1 MKKILQAIGNAFNL
15 KVLTN
20 EEYTN
25 LNKPATILKKEPS
38 LFTKPTTLLDYT
50 KIVAM
55 LREYDNIKL
64 NIDDTTKKVSMKAL
78 KYEDVR
84 ISTFDFTNFKNYIT
98 YIENLATEKG
108 ITLKGISFIK
118 GSYNEAT
125 AHDKIFVGYESLMY
139 VPTTL
144 IDGKE
149 TLIDLEHSSEGNIV
163 SFRSMLASNDY
174 EWNYDGK
181 EDTNKVTETGNAKM
195 MMRSRSSNNSSS
207 GNYNGANPPYDPK

>member
-50 KIVAM
+50 
-55 LREYDNIKL
+55 
-64 NIDDTTKKVSMKAL
+64 KAL